1 MLAMGDGGRAKG
13 GSGKST
19 KAGKGRGGPREI
31 PPPILEDKEPG
42 ARAGRRDGADRL
54 TIENLDAV
62 ATVLRRLPEVRTTT
76 GLALLIEARLA
87 HARGRRPV
95 TWGEGYGFV
104 VRERRM
110 SAAGTKKTIR
120 RLIGQKMLVPVP
132 SPCIDKAVD
141 LQAGPRLLEAIPVV
155 GKPYTIYRVGSDG
168 DLVRRRFDTAW
179 LEGPHVEEA
188 NRRLAEWLALWRESC
203 PSPDRLPRSLRPFFA
218 APLSRRASPAITA
231 IVDVSA
237 EQWQDYAFMVCDGPA
252 ADDPPFRKSMMAVRL
267 GACKIGA
274 LSRVLR
280 ADFTEAK
287 TTGRPMFHRLLGT
300 LRGSEHDYH
309 RLMLPLALAGD
320 SVDCLLIVSELSRF
334 RPDAGND

>member
-1 MLAMGDGGRAKG
+1 MSADGRGKAGGDDKAARGRKLRAAQRAMPPDLLDDGGAREA
-13 GSGKST
+13 
-19 KAGKGRGGPREI
+19 RPRE
-31 PPPILEDKEPG
+31 G
-42 ARAGRRDGADRL
+42 ACRL
-54 TIENLDAV
+54 TIEQLDAV

-168 DLVRRRFDTAW
+168 DLVRRRFDTDW
-179 LEGPHVEEA
+179 LEGAHVAEA
-188 NRRLAEWLALWRESC
+188 NRRLAEWMELWRENC
-203 PSPDRLPRSLRPFFA
+203 PAPGVLPRALRPFFA
-218 APLSRRASPAITA
+218 SPLSRRVSPAITA

-237 EQWQDYAFMVCDGPA
+237 EQWQDFRFLVCDGA
-252 ADDPPFRKSMMAVRL
+252 AAADPPFRKSMMAVRL
-267 GACKIGA
+267 GNCKIGA

-287 TTGRPMFHRLLGT
+287 TTRRPMFHRLLGT
-300 LRGSEHDYH
+300 LRGSAHDYH
-309 RLMLPLALAGD
+309 RLMLPLSLAGTD
-320 SVDCLLIVSELSRF
+320 VDCLVIVSELSRD

>member
-1 MLAMGDGGRAKG
+1 MSVDGSRKN
-13 GSGKST
+13 GSGRS
-19 KAGKGRGGPREI
+19 AGERPGRHGARGM
-31 PPPILEDKEPG
+31 PPALLEDG
-42 ARAGRRDGADRL
+42 AQEARPRDGSGRL
-54 TIENLDAV
+54 TIDQLDAV
-62 ATVLRRLPEVRTTT
+62 AMVLRRLPEVRTTT

-179 LEGPHVEEA
+179 LEGPHVSEA
-188 NRRLAEWLALWRESC
+188 NRRLAEWMALWRESC
-203 PSPDRLPRSLRPFFA
+203 AADDALPRTLRPFFA
-218 APLSRRASPAITA
+218 SPLSRRASPAISA

-237 EQWQDYAFMVCDGPA
+237 EQWQDFTFLVCDGPA
-252 ADDPPFRKSMMAVRL
+252 ALDPPFRKSMMAVRL
-267 GACKIGA
+267 RNCKIGS

-287 TTGRPMFHRLLGT
+287 TTGRPMFHRLAGT
-300 LRGSEHDYH
+300 LRGYAHDYH
-309 RLMLPLALAGD
+309 RLMLPLSLGGAG
-320 SVDCLLIVSELSRF
+320 VDCLLIVSELSRD
-334 RPDAGND
+334 RPDFGHD

>member
-1 MLAMGDGGRAKG
+1 MGDGGRAKG

-168 DLVRRRFDTAW
+168 DLVRRRFEIGRA
-179 LEGPHVEEA
+179 HV
-188 NRRLAEWLALWRESC
+188 
-203 PSPDRLPRSLRPFFA
+203 
-218 APLSRRASPAITA
+218 
-231 IVDVSA
+231 
-237 EQWQDYAFMVCDGPA
+237 
-252 ADDPPFRKSMMAVRL
+252 
-267 GACKIGA
+267 
-274 LSRVLR
+274 
-280 ADFTEAK
+280 
-287 TTGRPMFHRLLGT
+287 
-300 LRGSEHDYH
+300 
-309 RLMLPLALAGD
+309 
-320 SVDCLLIVSELSRF
+320 
-334 RPDAGND
+334 

>member
-1 MLAMGDGGRAKG
+1 MGDDGRAKG
-13 GSGKST
+13 GGSRST
-19 KAGKGRGGPREI
+19 KARKARGEAQDI
-31 PPPILEDKEPG
+31 PPLLLQEREHD
-42 ARAGRRDGADRL
+42 ARAKRRDDGTRL
-54 TIENLDAV
+54 TIEHLDAV

-95 TWGEGYGFV
+95 TWGEGHGFV

-120 RLIGQKMLVPVP
+120 RLIGQKMLVTVP
-132 SPCIDKAVD
+132 SPCIDKALD

-168 DLVRRRFDTAW
+168 DLVRRRFDTDW
-179 LEGPHVEEA
+179 LEGPHVAEA
-188 NRRLAEWLALWRESC
+188 NRPLAGWMALWRDAC
-203 PSPDRLPRSLRPFFA
+203 PAPGLLPRSLRPFFA
-218 APLSRRASPAITA
+218 SPLSRLASPAITA

-237 EQWQDYAFMVCDGPA
+237 AQWQDYAFMVSDGPA
-252 ADDPPFRKSMMAVRL
+252 AEDPPFRKSMMALRL
-267 GACKIGA
+267 GNCRIGA

-320 SVDCLLIVSELSRF
+320 AVDCLLIVSELSRF

>member
-1 MLAMGDGGRAKG
+1 MGVGGRGKG
-13 GSGKST
+13 IGGKS
-19 KAGKGRGGPREI
+19 AKGRGGAQDM
-31 PPPILEDKEPG
+31 PPPPLLEEQDHD
-42 ARAGRRDGADRL
+42 ARARRRDGADRL

-179 LEGPHVEEA
+179 LEGAHVEVA
-188 NRRLAEWLALWRESC
+188 NRWLAEWLALWRESC
-203 PSPDRLPRSLRPFFA
+203 PAPGALPGSLRPFFA
-218 APLSRRASPAITA
+218 SPLSRRASPAIAA

-252 ADDPPFRKSMMAVRL
+252 AEDPPFRKSMMAVRL

-300 LRGSEHDYH
+300 LRGSAHDYH
-309 RLMLPLALAGD
+309 RLMLPLALAGGA
-320 SVDCLLIVSELSRF
+320 VDCLLIVSELSRF